1 MPAALNLFPA
11 GAVKR
16 SELAPIKMVAGGEK
30 KHSRVID
37 NGDVLEWVGFGWVNE
52 GPATDED
59 RRTCPQVV
67 DV

>member
-37 NGDVLEWVGFGWVNE
+37 GGDVLEWVGFGWVNE
-52 GPATDED
+52 GPASDED

-67 DV
+67 DA